1 LLQSKEDIERFYPS
15 SEDKLQQRVRI
26 EKLIEE
32 GLKDEVWSGRRIGE
46 YIIVEEIGRGGMGI
60 VLLTIQTSLNR
71 YVALKILPFGF
82 SIDDKSVVRFQNEAK
97 IIAKFNHPNIVPI
110 FSSGE
115 EEGVYYI
122 AMAFI
127 PGLSLNK
134 VIESLK
140 HFSLHEI
147 RASSIRNTILMH
159 PDFMHFNLD
168 LKNSGLDES
177 IMSQRDP
184 SFWDNSYLSFI
195 LTIFHEVADALSYA
209 HRNDIYHGDLKPSN
223 IILTPEGIPM
233 IADFGLAKDMKAIAT
248 TRSNEFAG
256 TIGYASPEQI
266 RDNTI
271 DEKSDI
277 WSLGVT
283 LYELINFNHPFGGK
297 TISETIDKILN
308 SEPPS
313 LRKQDKKIPKE
324 VEAIIFKCLEKN
336 PKKRYSSMTM
346 LREDLNN
353 FLESKPIKARPVGIM
368 NRTYKWVKRHPL
380 ISLLTFGLLL
390 TLMIASSL
398 FLNKRIN
405 DYIGTGYTLY
415 DKGDYNGALYSYNE
429 ALNILEQIPFSENR
443 QKEVFY
449 KLGDVWLGKG
459 EHKKAISYYKRAIEI
474 DPEYSQAIA
483 GLGDAYF
490 ELGVFDKAVI
500 YYKLAIKLSPDD
512 RYNYYK
518 LGKTLANKGSL
529 DEAVKNYL
537 TAIRIAPKDSDTL
550 GEIASV
556 VNKKGLHKNN
566 EIEKYLKGMGFN
578 SKEINSVVS
587 SKQ

>member
-159 PDFMHFNLD
+159 PDFMRFNLD

>member
-1 LLQSKEDIERFYPS
+1 MIQSNEDIEGFYPS
-15 SEDKLQQRVRI
+15 PENKLQQRIRI

-60 VLLTIQTSLNR
+60 VLLAIQTSLNR
-71 YVALKILPFGF
+71 FVALKILPFGF
-82 SIDDKSVVRFQNEAK
+82 SLDDKTVRHFQNEAK
-97 IIAKFNHPNIVPI
+97 IIAKFNHPHIVPI

-140 HFSLHEI
+140 RFSLHEI
-147 RASSIRNTILMH
+147 RASAIRNTILMH
-159 PDFMHFNLD
+159 PDFMQFNLD

-177 IMSQRDP
+177 IMSQRDL
-184 SFWDNSYLSFI
+184 SFWDNSYLKFI
-195 LTIFHEVADALSYA
+195 LTIFHEVADALNYA
-209 HRNDIYHGDLKPSN
+209 HRNNIYHGDLKPSN

-233 IADFGLAKDMKAIAT
+233 IVDFGLAKDMKAIAT
-248 TRSNEFAG
+248 TRSSEFAG

-277 WSLGVT
+277 WSLGVA

-324 VEAIIFKCLEKN
+324 TEAIIFKCLEKN
-336 PKKRYSSMTM
+336 PKGRYSSMTM

-398 FLNKRIN
+398 FLNKKIS
-405 DYIGTGYTLY
+405 DYIDNGYSFY
-415 DKGDYNGALYSYNE
+415 DKGDYDKALHSYNK
-429 ALNILEQIPFSENR
+429 ALDFLKPIPFSKQR
-443 QKEVFY
+443 QKDIFY
-449 KLGDVWLGKG
+449 KLGDVWLARG
-459 EHKKAISYYKRAIEI
+459 EHEKAISYYKKAIEI
-474 DPEYSQAIA
+474 DPNYSPAIVS
-483 GLGDAYF
+483 LGDAYY
-490 ELGVFDKAVI
+490 ELGSYDEAIKS
-500 YYKLAIKLSPDD
+500 YRSAIKLSPGD
-512 RYNYYK
+512 RYNYYE
-518 LGKTLANKGSL
+518 LGRILTKKGSF
-529 DEAVKNYL
+529 DEAIKNYL
-537 TAIRIAPKDSDTL
+537 IALRLAHNDAETL

-556 VNKKGLHKNN
+556 INKKGLHKNN

-578 SKEINSVVS
+578 SKEINSIVS